1 MSIKHCPQKLTLF
14 VYMFAIISAL
24 YMSLSNAKENLS
36 PLTITGTL
44 KVNAE
49 ELIELA
55 GKTDDLII
63 IDSRI
68 KSDRQ
73 QGYIEGSLSLPDSET
88 SCATLS
94 EILTHK
100 KSPVVFYCNGPKCG
114 RSAVAVKVA
123 VLCGYSNTFWFRG
136 GFEEWKIK
144 KYPFMKN

>member
-1 MSIKHCPQKLTLF
+1 MKTGSYKSIFK
-14 VYMFAIISAL
+14 IIIFGIIFITYS
-24 YMSLSNAKENLS
+24 SLSYAIGKLS
-36 PLTITGTL
+36 PLFINGTV

-49 ELIELA
+49 KLIELV

-73 QGYIEGSLSLPDSET
+73 QGYIESSLSLPDSET

-123 VLCGYSNTFWFRG
+123 VLCGYTNTFWFRG
-136 GFEEWKIK
+136 GFEEWKQK
-144 KYPFMKN
+144 KYPFIKN